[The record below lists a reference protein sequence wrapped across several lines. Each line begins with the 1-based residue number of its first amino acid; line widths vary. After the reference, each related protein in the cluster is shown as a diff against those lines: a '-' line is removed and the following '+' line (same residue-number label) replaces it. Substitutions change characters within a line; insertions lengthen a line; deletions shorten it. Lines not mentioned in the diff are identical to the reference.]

1 MYKTRRLSLICLF
14 ALLAAGAAGQKEISS
29 PYARYGIGN
38 LAPQGTFRT
47 LAMGG
52 ISSGIRNNLTLN
64 YLTPASYSSI
74 DTTSFIFDFGLDYSF
89 THLKEGDLSFYSQ
102 DINFSHLMLGF
113 PIKKGWG
120 FAAGIVPFSD
130 GFYNIIDKSA
140 PEDSGTGSS
149 DDILESHRGSGGYH
163 KVYLGTAYNFLS
175 FFSAGLNAF
184 VIFGEITR
192 YNDFIFTADNN
203 YFNTRDKSTNSMDGI
218 GYEASVQF
226 MAPLPEN
233 RFFNAGL
240 TYTPQYSLW
249 TTNEDMIIRYSNIQT
264 SSFAFDTLSQALTD
278 TISHLPRSIRAGVS
292 FGKTDKLTIGADILY
307 SYWSEASLPGNY
319 GTYANTLSLSGGAE
333 YIPDK
338 FSNYSFFDRME
349 YRIGGHY
356 DESYALFNGKKVKEY
371 GITFGTGIP
380 LRKSRS
386 RISLYLDLSTRGKP
400 DDNLPRER
408 TISVGVSLNLYDYW
422 FLKAKY
428 D

>member
-1 MYKTRRLSLICLF
+1 MYKTRRLSLIFLF
-14 ALLAAGAAGQKEISS
+14 ALLAAGVAGQKEISS

-52 ISSGIRNNLTLN
+52 ISSGIRNSLTLN

-74 DTTSFIFDFGLDYSF
+74 DTASFIFDFGLDYSL
-89 THLKEGDLSFYSQ
+89 THLKEGDLAFYSQ
-102 DINFSHLMLGF
+102 DVNFSHLMLGF

-130 GFYNIIDKSA
+130 GFYTITDKSV
-140 PEDSGTGSS
+140 PEGSGMGSS

-163 KVYLGTAYNFLS
+163 KAYLGTACNFLS
-175 FFSAGLNAF
+175 YFSAGINAF

-192 YNDFIFTADNN
+192 YNDFVFTTDNN
-203 YFNTRDKSTNSMDGI
+203 YFNTRDKSTNSMTGI

-226 MAPLPEN
+226 MVPLPEN

-240 TYTPQYSLW
+240 TFTPQFRLR
-249 TTNEDMIIRYSNIQT
+249 TTNEDLIIRYSNVQT
-264 SSFAFDTLSQALTD
+264 SSFAFDTLYQALTD
-278 TISHLPRSIRAGVS
+278 TISHFPRSIRGGVS

-356 DESYALFNGKKVKEY
+356 DESYALYSGNKIKGY
-371 GITFGTGIP
+371 GITFGAGIP

-386 RISLYLDLSTRGKP
+386 RISLYVDLSSRGNP
-400 DDNLPRER
+400 GDNLPKER
-408 TISVGVSLNLYDYW
+408 TLTVGASLNLYDSW

-428 D
+428 N

>member
-14 ALLAAGAAGQKEISS
+14 ALLAAGVAGQKEISS

-38 LAPQGTFRT
+38 LTPQGTFRT

-74 DTTSFIFDFGLDYSF
+74 DTASFIFDFGLDYSL
-89 THLKEGDLSFYSQ
+89 TTLKEGDLSFYSQ
-102 DINFSHLMLGF
+102 DVNFSHLMLGF

-120 FAAGIVPFSD
+120 FAAGLVPFSN
-130 GFYNIIDKSA
+130 GFYNIEDKSA
-140 PEDSGTGSS
+140 PESTGTGSS
-149 DDILESHRGSGGYH
+149 DEILESHRGSGGYN
-163 KVYLGTAYNFLS
+163 KVYIGSAYNFLNY
-175 FFSAGLNAF
+175 FSAGLNAF

-192 YNDFIFTADNN
+192 YNDFVFTTDNN
-203 YFNTRDKSTNSMDGI
+203 YFNTRDKSSNSMTGI

-240 TYTPQYSLW
+240 TFTPQFKLR
-249 TTNEDMIIRYSNIQT
+249 TTNENMIIRYSNVQT
-264 SSFAFDTLSQALTD
+264 SIYAFDTLYKALSET
-278 TISHLPRSIRAGVS
+278 TSHFPRSIRGGVS
-292 FGKTDKLTIGADILY
+292 FGKTDKLTIGADMLY
-307 SYWSEASLPGNY
+307 SYWSKASLPGNY

-338 FSNYSFFDRME
+338 FSNYSFFNRME

-356 DESYALFNGKKVKEY
+356 DESYALYGGTKVKGY
-371 GITFGTGIP
+371 GITFGAGIP

-386 RISLYLDLSTRGKP
+386 RFSLFVDLSTRGNP
-400 DDNLPRER
+400 GDNLPKER
-408 TISVGVSLNLYDYW
+408 TLSVGASLNLYDYW

>member
-1 MYKTRRLSLICLF
+1 MYKTRRLSLIFLF
-14 ALLAAGAAGQKEISS
+14 ALLAAGVAGQKEISS

-52 ISSGIRNNLTLN
+52 ISSGIRNSLTLN

-74 DTTSFIFDFGLDYSF
+74 DTASFIFDFGLDYSL
-89 THLKEGDLSFYSQ
+89 THLKEGDLAFYSQ
-102 DINFSHLMLGF
+102 DVNFSHLMLGF

-120 FAAGIVPFSD
+120 FAAGITPFSD
-130 GFYNIIDKSA
+130 GFYTITDKTS
-140 PEDSGTGSS
+140 PEGTGTGSA

-163 KVYLGTAYNFLS
+163 KAYLGTAYNFLS
-175 FFSAGLNAF
+175 YFSAGINAF

-192 YNDFIFTADNN
+192 YNDFVFTTDNN
-203 YFNTRDKSTNSMDGI
+203 YFNTRDKSTNSMTGI

-240 TYTPQYSLW
+240 TFTPQFRLR
-249 TTNEDMIIRYSNIQT
+249 TTNEDLIIRYSNVQT
-264 SSFAFDTLSQALTD
+264 SSFAFDTLYQALTD
-278 TISHLPRSIRAGVS
+278 TISHFPRSIRGGVS

-356 DESYALFNGKKVKEY
+356 DESYALYSGNKIKGY
-371 GITFGTGIP
+371 GITFGAGIP

-386 RISLYLDLSTRGKP
+386 RISLYVDLSSRGNP
-400 DDNLPRER
+400 GDNLPKER
-408 TISVGVSLNLYDYW
+408 TLSVGVSLNLYDYW

>member
-14 ALLAAGAAGQKEISS
+14 ALLAAGVAGQKEISS
-29 PYARYGIGN
+29 PYARYGVGN
-38 LAPQGTFRT
+38 LALQGTFRT
-47 LAMGG
+47 IAMGG
-52 ISSGIRNNLTLN
+52 ISSGIRNNITLN

-74 DTTSFIFDFGLDYSF
+74 DTASFIFDFGIDYSF
-89 THLKEGDLSFYSQ
+89 TNLNENDLNYYSQ
-102 DINFSHLMLGF
+102 DLNFSHLMLGF

-120 FAAGIVPFSD
+120 FAAGLVPYSN
-130 GFYNIIDKSA
+130 GFYTIADKSKT
-140 PEDSGTGSS
+140 EDSGTGSS

-203 YFNTRDKSTNSMDGI
+203 YFNTRDKSTNSMDGV

-226 MAPLPEN
+226 MAPLSDD

-240 TYTPQYSLW
+240 TYTPRYSLW
-249 TTNEDMIIRYSNIQT
+249 TTNEDILIRYSNVQT
-264 SSFAFDTLSQALTD
+264 SNYAFDTLYKALTD
-278 TISHLPRSIRAGVS
+278 TISHFPRSIRGGVS
-292 FGKTDKLTIGADILY
+292 FGKTDKLTVGADILY

-319 GTYANTLSLSGGAE
+319 GTYTNTISLNAGAE

-338 FSNYSFFDRME
+338 YSNYSFFDRME
-349 YRIGGHY
+349 YRIGCRY
-356 DESYALFNGKKVKEY
+356 DESYALYNDIKVRQY
-371 GITFGTGIP
+371 GITFGAGIP
-380 LRKSRS
+380 MRKSRS
-386 RISLYLDLSTRGKP
+386 RISLYVDLSTRGKP
-400 DDNLPRER
+400 DDNLPRES
-408 TISVGVSLNLYDYW
+408 TVSVGASLNLFDYW

>member
-14 ALLAAGAAGQKEISS
+14 VLLTAGVAGQKEISS

-38 LAPQGTFRT
+38 LAPQGNFRT

-52 ISSGIRNNLTLN
+52 ISSGIRDNVTLN

-74 DTTSFIFDFGLDYSF
+74 DTASFLFDFGLDYSL
-89 THLKEGDLSFYSQ
+89 THLKEGDLGFYSQ

-130 GFYNIIDKSA
+130 GFYTITDKSV

-163 KVYLGTAYNFLS
+163 KAYLGTAYNFLS
-175 FFSAGLNAF
+175 YFSAGLNAF

-192 YNDFIFTADNN
+192 YNDFVFTTDNN
-203 YFNTRDKSTNSMDGI
+203 YFNTRDKSTNSMTGI

-240 TYTPQYSLW
+240 TFTPQYKLR
-249 TTNEDMIIRYSNIQT
+249 TTNEDLIIRYSNVQT
-264 SSFAFDTLSQALTD
+264 STFAFDTLYQALSD
-278 TISHLPRSIRAGVS
+278 TISHFPRSIRGGIS
-292 FGKTDKLTIGADILY
+292 FGKKDKLTIGADILY
-307 SYWSEASLPGNY
+307 SYWSESSLPGNY

-349 YRIGGHY
+349 YRIGGHF
-356 DESYALFNGKKVKEY
+356 DESYALYNGNKIKGY
-371 GITFGTGIP
+371 GITFGAGIP

-386 RISLYLDLSTRGKP
+386 RISLYVDLSSRGNP
-400 DDNLPRER
+400 GDNLPKER
-408 TISVGVSLNLYDYW
+408 TFSVGASLNLYDYW

-428 D
+428 E

>member
-14 ALLAAGAAGQKEISS
+14 TILAAGVAGQKEISS

-74 DTTSFIFDFGLDYSF
+74 DTASFIFDFGLDYSL
-89 THLKEGDLSFYSQ
+89 TQLKEGDLSFYSQ

-120 FAAGIVPFSD
+120 FAVGLVPFSN
-130 GFYNIIDKSA
+130 GSYTITDKST
-140 PEDSGTGSS
+140 PEGPGTGSS
-149 DDILESHRGSGGYH
+149 DEILESHRGSGGYH
-163 KVYLGTAYNFLS
+163 KVYLGSAYNFLNY
-175 FFSAGLNAF
+175 FSAGLNAF

-192 YNDFIFTADNN
+192 YNDFVFTTDNN
-203 YFNTRDKSTNSMDGI
+203 YFNTRDNSTNSMTGI

-226 MAPLPEN
+226 MTPLKEN

-240 TYTPQYSLW
+240 TFSPQFRLR
-249 TTNEDMIIRYSNIQT
+249 TTNEDMIIRYSNVQT
-264 SSFAFDTLSQALTD
+264 SSYAFDTLYQALSD
-278 TISHLPRSIRAGVS
+278 TISHFPRSIRGGVS

-356 DESYALFNGKKVKEY
+356 DESYALYSGTKVKGY
-371 GITFGTGIP
+371 GITFGAGIP

-386 RISLYLDLSTRGKP
+386 RFSLYVDLSSRGNP
-400 DDNLPRER
+400 GDNLPKER
-408 TISVGVSLNLYDYW
+408 TLSVGASLNLYDYW

>member
-1 MYKTRRLSLICLF
+1 MYKTRRLSLISLF
-14 ALLAAGAAGQKEISS
+14 LLLAAGVAGQKEISS

-74 DTTSFIFDFGLDYSF
+74 DTSSFIFDFGIDYSF
-89 THLKEGDLSFYSQ
+89 TNLQEDDLTFYSQ

-113 PIKKGWG
+113 PLKKGWG
-120 FAAGIVPFSD
+120 FAAGIVPFSN
-130 GFYNIIDKSA
+130 GYYTITDKSV
-140 PEDSGTGSS
+140 PEGSGTGST

-226 MAPLPEN
+226 MLPLQEN

-249 TTNEDMIIRYSNIQT
+249 TTNEELIIRYSNVQT
-264 SSFAFDTLSQALTD
+264 SNFAFDTLHQAITD
-278 TISHLPRSIRAGVS
+278 TISHFPRSIRGGLS
-292 FGKTDKLTIGADILY
+292 FGKTDKLTFGADILY

-319 GTYANTLSLSGGAE
+319 GTYTNTLSLSAGAE

-338 FSNYSFFDRME
+338 YSNYSFFDRME

-356 DESYALFNGKKVKEY
+356 DESYALYNDKKVREY

-386 RISLYLDLSTRGKP
+386 RISLYVDLSTRGNP
-400 DDNLPRER
+400 DDNLPKEG

>member
-1 MYKTRRLSLICLF
+1 MYKTRRLSLIFLF
-14 ALLAAGAAGQKEISS
+14 ALLAAGVAGQKEISS

-52 ISSGIRNNLTLN
+52 ISSGIRNSLTLN

-74 DTTSFIFDFGLDYSF
+74 DTASFIFDFGLDYSL
-89 THLKEGDLSFYSQ
+89 THLKEGDLTFYSQ

-130 GFYNIIDKSA
+130 GFYTITDKSV
-140 PEDSGTGSS
+140 PEGSGTGSS

-163 KVYLGTAYNFLS
+163 KAYLGTAYNFLS
-175 FFSAGLNAF
+175 FFSAGLNAV

-192 YNDFIFTADNN
+192 YNDFVFTTDNN
-203 YFNTRDKSTNSMDGI
+203 YFNTRDKSASYMTGI

-226 MAPLPEN
+226 MVPLPEN

-240 TYTPQYSLW
+240 TFTPQFRLR
-249 TTNEDMIIRYSNIQT
+249 TTNEDLIIRYSNVQT
-264 SSFAFDTLSQALTD
+264 SSFAFDTLYQALTD
-278 TISHLPRSIRAGVS
+278 TISHLARSIRGGVS

-356 DESYALFNGKKVKEY
+356 DESYALYNGNKIKGY
-371 GITFGTGIP
+371 GITFGAGIP

-386 RISLYLDLSTRGKP
+386 RISLYVDLSSRGNP
-400 DDNLPRER
+400 GDNLPKES
-408 TISVGVSLNLYDYW
+408 TLSVGVSLNLYDYW

>member
-1 MYKTRRLSLICLF
+1 MYKTRRLSLIFLF
-14 ALLAAGAAGQKEISS
+14 ALLAAGVAGQKEISS

-52 ISSGIRNNLTLN
+52 ISSGIRNSLTLN

-74 DTTSFIFDFGLDYSF
+74 DTASFIFDFGLDYGL
-89 THLKEGDLSFYSQ
+89 THLKEGDLTYYSQ

-130 GFYNIIDKSA
+130 GFYTITDKSV
-140 PEDSGTGSS
+140 PEGSGTGSS

-163 KVYLGTAYNFLS
+163 KAYLGTAYNFLS
-175 FFSAGLNAF
+175 FFSAGINAI

-192 YNDFIFTADNN
+192 YNDFVFTTDNN
-203 YFNTRDKSTNSMDGI
+203 YFNTRDKSTNYMTGI

-226 MAPLPEN
+226 MAPLSEN

-240 TYTPQYSLW
+240 TFTPQFRLQ
-249 TTNEDMIIRYSNIQT
+249 TTNEDLIIRYSNVQT
-264 SSFAFDTLSQALTD
+264 SSFAFDTLYQALTD
-278 TISHLPRSIRAGVS
+278 TISHFPRSIRGGVS

-356 DESYALFNGKKVKEY
+356 DESYALYNGNKIKGY
-371 GITFGTGIP
+371 GITFGAGIP

-386 RISLYLDLSTRGKP
+386 RISLYVDLSSRGNP
-400 DDNLPRER
+400 GDNLPKES
-408 TISVGVSLNLYDYW
+408 TLSVGVSLNLYDYW